1 MTTFLIEKTDTL
13 NFFCQ
18 CSHPTKITLHF
29 SKNATTHSKKGN
41 TIFFQLIFTEIIQY
55 YLEV

>member
-1 MTTFLIEKTDTL
+1 MTTFSLERLDTL
-13 NFFCQ
+13 IFFCQ
-18 CSHPTKITLHF
+18 CLHPAKITFHF
-29 SKNATTHSKKGN
+29 SKNATTHSKKDH